1 MTMQSPNMRRP
12 HQAAPTAPRRMTIGA
27 VQQTAPKTGLRLLIY
42 GTEGVGK
49 STWAAGAPAPV
60 FLAPTKAVER
70 LGVQAFPEPTS
81 FGDVL
86 DAVDELTTA
95 EHEFQTLVIDELG
108 WLEQLVFAWL
118 CAKHDWPSIESPGYG
133 KGYTAAL
140 EQWRVLLA
148 RLERLQTQRGTHVVF
163 VGHAEVKRHDDPML
177 PQGFDRYR
185 LIMHEKVSAMLRQW
199 CEAVFFV
206 RYELHTAELKG
217 RVRAASNGARVVH
230 TEWSPAFDAKNRF
243 GLPSTLPL
251 SWEDFEAA
259 RAEGALDD
267 ATPLLARIDE
277 LAGELKGHVDAKGLE
292 ASIKRA
298 GKDPGKLKRLVDRL
312 EARLAQTSQKG
323 GE

>member
-1 MTMQSPNMRRP
+1 MTMQSPSARRP
-12 HQAAPTAPRRMTIGA
+12 QAAPSAPRRMTIGA
-27 VQQTAPKTGLRLLIY
+27 VQQTAPKTGLRLLVY

-49 STWAAGAPAPV
+49 STWAAGAPSPV
-60 FLAPTKAVER
+60 FLAPTKAIER
-70 LGVQAFPEPTS
+70 LGVAAFPEPTH
-81 FGDVL
+81 FGDVI

-95 EHEFQTLVIDELG
+95 AHDFQTLVIDELG
-108 WLEQLVFAWL
+108 WLEQLVFTTL

-133 KGYTAAL
+133 KGYTAAA

-148 RLERLQTQRGTHVVF
+148 RLERLQAQRGTNVVL

-185 LIMHEKVSAMLRQW
+185 LIMRENVSAMLRQW

-217 RVRAASNGARVVH
+217 RVRAASNGARVLH
-230 TEWSPAFDAKNRF
+230 TAWSPAFDAKNRF
-243 GLPSTLPL
+243 GLPPVLPF

-259 RAEGALDD
+259 RTEGANDD
-267 ATPLLARIDE
+267 AAPLLARISE
-277 LAGELKGHVDAKGLE
+277 LARELEGRVDSKGLE
-292 ASIKRA
+292 ASIKKA
-298 GKDPGKLKRLVDRL
+298 GKDAEKLKRLVDRL
-312 EARLAQTSQKG
+312 EARLASTSQKG